1 LKVVIATT
9 ALTLLGA
16 CAQEEADQPSV
27 APAAKGASK
36 TATTT
41 AGSKT
46 PTTKPAT
53 AKPGGPSTTEVP
65 AQRLPGTPI
74 APPPVAPGT
83 DISSDDLA
91 SFVPGAILTKI
102 ADTPDVEVR
111 FTTDERDRRA
121 DTDTADQKV
130 LVDDAKAA
138 GWISGGDVITGTPSG
153 RGLRASVTVE
163 LFGTSA
169 GASDYFS
176 KEAPY
181 WNPKPS
187 TLTSLDLP
195 EVPGALSYQVQNSS
209 SSPAITQINVSR
221 GPVYLKVAVYDQIDF
236 APEATDAAIEIMRGA
251 IAAVDATCGAS
262 CKGVKGKLT
271 TPPLGVASEATCV
284 NFFPNTLST
293 VALPTASLV
302 STTCTNSHD
311 GEVVGAVGAPL
322 RTYPASRDE
331 STSLLSSLSNAC
343 ITALTKRQPTAEAD
357 GNKGIIDIR
366 AILPTAAEF
375 DAGQKTAVCVVF
387 SIGKQFTKKYLP

>member
-121 DTDTADQKV
+121 DTDTAV
-130 LVDDAKAA
+130 
-138 GWISGGDVITGTPSG
+138 
-153 RGLRASVTVE
+153 
-163 LFGTSA
+163 
-169 GASDYFS
+169 
-176 KEAPY
+176 
-181 WNPKPS
+181 
-187 TLTSLDLP
+187 
-195 EVPGALSYQVQNSS
+195 
-209 SSPAITQINVSR
+209 
-221 GPVYLKVAVYDQIDF
+221 
-236 APEATDAAIEIMRGA
+236 M
-251 IAAVDATCGAS
+251 
-262 CKGVKGKLT
+262 
-271 TPPLGVASEATCV
+271 
-284 NFFPNTLST
+284 
-293 VALPTASLV
+293 
-302 STTCTNSHD
+302 
-311 GEVVGAVGAPL
+311 
-322 RTYPASRDE
+322 
-331 STSLLSSLSNAC
+331 
-343 ITALTKRQPTAEAD
+343 
-357 GNKGIIDIR
+357 
-366 AILPTAAEF
+366 
-375 DAGQKTAVCVVF
+375 
-387 SIGKQFTKKYLP
+387 